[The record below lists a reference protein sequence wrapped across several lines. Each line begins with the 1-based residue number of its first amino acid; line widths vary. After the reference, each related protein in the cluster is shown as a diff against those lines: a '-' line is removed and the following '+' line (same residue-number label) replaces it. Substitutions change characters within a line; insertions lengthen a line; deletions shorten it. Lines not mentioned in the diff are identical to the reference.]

1 VSSDPNTGAWSD
13 KLTIETPEQTVFD
26 FPLAGVG
33 SRCLAM
39 LLDTI
44 IQGLGFLIL
53 GLLAEWSTALDRL
66 SSIKL
71 SIWFEAIAIFIAF
84 SIYYGYFAFFEAIWN
99 GQTPGKRWTH
109 LRVIHESGRPIA
121 VPQAIL
127 RNLVRFVDQLPGVYA
142 VGLTTALISRQNR
155 RLGDI
160 VAGTVVVHERPL
172 EKGSAPWA
180 EPVRGVIGSGSGA
193 TSAAANAAPLGGSV
207 LGAISAAAPVSIPA
221 ANVDAGVPTLR
232 WGVARLTGE
241 DVRLLN
247 SFLER
252 RYTLDMQTRDKLA
265 RQIGERL
272 AERLGVTFEQRRNA
286 GQARYEDF
294 LDALARER
302 QS

>member
-1 VSSDPNTGAWSD
+1 MSSDPSSGAWSD

-33 SRCLAM
+33 SRCLAV
-39 LLDTI
+39 LIDSI
-44 IQGLGFLIL
+44 IQILGFILL
-53 GLLAEWSTALDRL
+53 GLLVAWSKVLDRFEFINV
-66 SSIKL
+66 SV
-71 SIWFEAIAIFIAF
+71 WFEAIAIFVAF
-84 SIYYGYFAFFEAIWN
+84 SIYYGYFAIFESIWN

-155 RLGDI
+155 RVGDI

-172 EKGSAPWA
+172 EKGAAPWA
-180 EPVRGVIGSGSGA
+180 EPATRSGSTGISL
-193 TSAAANAAPLGGSV
+193 TSAIGVGSASTADAPLGAALVLNPTATPPPPSV
-207 LGAISAAAPVSIPA
+207 
-221 ANVDAGVPTLR
+221 R
-232 WGVARLTGE
+232 WGVSRLTGE

-252 RYTLDMQTRDKLA
+252 RFTLDMQTRDRLA

-272 AERLGVTFEQRRNA
+272 SERLGVTFEQRRDA
-286 GQARYEDF
+286 GQAQFENF

-302 QS
+302 QG

>member
-1 VSSDPNTGAWSD
+1 VSSDPSSGAWSD

-33 SRCLAM
+33 SRCLAV
-39 LLDTI
+39 LIDSI
-44 IQGLGFLIL
+44 IQILGFVLL
-53 GLLAEWSTALDRL
+53 GLLVGWSKILDRFEFINV
-66 SSIKL
+66 SV
-71 SIWFEAIAIFIAF
+71 WFEAFAIFIAF
-84 SIYYGYFAFFEAIWN
+84 SIYYGYFAIFESIWN
-99 GQTPGKRWTH
+99 VQTPGKRWTH

-127 RNLVRFVDQLPGVYA
+127 RNLVRFVDQLPGIYA

-155 RLGDI
+155 RVGDI

-172 EKGSAPWA
+172 EKGAAPWA
-180 EPVRGVIGSGSGA
+180 EPAPRAGSGSISLTSAIAAGNASTANSTLGVGPVSNTFA
-193 TSAAANAAPLGGSV
+193 TSPPPSV
-207 LGAISAAAPVSIPA
+207 
-221 ANVDAGVPTLR
+221 R
-232 WGVARLTGE
+232 WGVSRLTGE

-252 RYTLDMQTRDKLA
+252 RFTLDMQTRDRLA

-272 AERLGVTFEQRRNA
+272 SERLGVTFEQRRDA
-286 GQARYEDF
+286 GQAQFENF

-302 QS
+302 QC

>member
-1 VSSDPNTGAWSD
+1 MSSDPNSGSWSD

-33 SRCLAM
+33 SRAIAL
-39 LLDTI
+39 LLDTLIQFVSLI
-44 IQGLGFLIL
+44 IIGLG
-53 GLLAEWSTALDRL
+53 LDWMKVFDSVL
-66 SSIKL
+66 FSSV
-71 SIWFEAIAIFIAF
+71 SVWAEAIWIFVAF
-84 SIYYGYFAFFEAIWN
+84 CIYYGYYAFFESVWN

-121 VPQAIL
+121 IPQAIA
-127 RNLVRFVDQLPGVYA
+127 RNIVRFIDQIPGIYA
-142 VGLTTALISRQNR
+142 VGLVSALISRQNR
-155 RLGDI
+155 RIGDI

-172 EKGSAPWA
+172 EKGSAAWA
-180 EPVRGVIGSGSGA
+180 EPASRIGLTGIQPSAEGNFFAASNPGNAGSATASPSG
-193 TSAAANAAPLGGSV
+193 
-207 LGAISAAAPVSIPA
+207 I
-221 ANVDAGVPTLR
+221 R
-232 WGVARLTGE
+232 WGAAGLGGE

-252 RYTLDMQTRDKLA
+252 RFNLDMQTRDKLA

-272 AERLGVTFEQRRNA
+272 AEKLKITFEQRRDA

-302 QS
+302 QN